1 MKNSVEVSQNIS
13 NEIISDILPKFNF
26 EGDTYQ
32 FKVNIMPIISN
43 TIYKREKEL
52 LEKERFE
59 TLITLAR
66 VLDNPTIET
75 VIKALKYSLIV
86 K

>member
-1 MKNSVEVSQNIS
+1 MKNSVEVSQDIS

-32 FKVNIMPIISN
+32 LKVNIMPIISN
-43 TIYKREKEL
+43 TIYNREKEL

-66 VLDNPTIET
+66 VLDNTTIET
-75 VIKALKYSLIV
+75 VIKALKYSITV